1 MSFKPIQI
9 NFYGN
14 GCKVGNYT
22 NLKSSPVYTFPKDSR
37 SGWLSNQAY
46 PPAKPS
52 TAKIKSGCKYTEL
65 YNTREQYVNESQKI
79 KAPCYSFGKAGME
92 EDEFYKKTKIKKRPK
107 SAKNKNINFN
117 EENLSGDNCENNPNK
132 TNKSEKEQ
140 SYHQYYEIGKAFVNE
155 SKKPKAPLYSFCC
168 KPYGENYITTSKID
182 KKFLSEHDFYET
194 TKYYIKESKKPRI
207 VGYSFGKQKRIDPNI
222 KKKWKYKIY
231 GGNKENNKNNTFKEE
246 NNFNQADNNPNNQN
260 INNNSENNEKNDQDE
275 NANKKSKKSKKN
287 KKAPV
292 ANYDNSKD
300 LPHDFYNVR
309 EHYIYES
316 QKPRV
321 VGYSFGVDNGV
332 KPKIVEGKKGE
343 EPFFYNLREHYIYES
358 QKPKAPNYSFG
369 KPKIFIPST
378 KNKNKKYKLRT
389 QSADLHRNIIIHY
402 VEDENGKKIKN
413 ISKIN
418 GPGPGSYDTAGTI
431 GENALKIS
439 ISPCGRKGPIDNKF
453 PGPGTYN
460 PRYYTVK
467 KQYPIYSIGNAERE
481 CYEGYYPINYN
492 MNLSYGSQYY
502 RRNPSWIVSKKNLID
517 NIKNENFRYSNIL

>member
-1 MSFKPIQI
+1 MSFRPIQI

-52 TAKIKSGCKYTEL
+52 TAKIKSGYKYTEL
-65 YNTREQYVNESQKI
+65 YNTREQYVNESQKQ

-92 EDEFYKKTKIKKRPK
+92 EDEFYKKTKTKKRAK

-132 TNKSEKEQ
+132 ANKSEKEQ

-168 KPYGENYITTSKID
+168 KPYGENYVTTSKID
-182 KKFLSEHDFYET
+182 KKFLSENDFYET

-231 GGNKENNKNNTFKEE
+231 GGNKEDNKNNTFKEE
-246 NNFNQADNNPNNQN
+246 NNFKQADNNPN
-260 INNNSENNEKNDQDE
+260 INNNGENNENNEKNDKDE
-275 NANKKSKKSKKN
+275 NANKKNKKN
-287 KKAPV
+287 KNAPV
-292 ANYDNSKD
+292 VIYNNSKD
-300 LPHDFYNVR
+300 YPHDFYNVR

-321 VGYSFGVDNGV
+321 VGYSFGVNSGV
-332 KPKIVEGKKGE
+332 KPKIIEGKKGE

-369 KPKIFIPST
+369 RPKIFTSST
-378 KNKNKKYKLRT
+378 K
-389 QSADLHRNIIIHY
+389 
-402 VEDENGKKIKN
+402 KKIKN
-413 ISKIN
+413 IN
-418 GPGPGSYDTAGTI
+418 
-431 GENALKIS
+431 
-439 ISPCGRKGPIDNKF
+439 
-453 PGPGTYN
+453 
-460 PRYYTVK
+460 
-467 KQYPIYSIGNAERE
+467 
-481 CYEGYYPINYN
+481 
-492 MNLSYGSQYY
+492 
-502 RRNPSWIVSKKNLID
+502 
-517 NIKNENFRYSNIL
+517 